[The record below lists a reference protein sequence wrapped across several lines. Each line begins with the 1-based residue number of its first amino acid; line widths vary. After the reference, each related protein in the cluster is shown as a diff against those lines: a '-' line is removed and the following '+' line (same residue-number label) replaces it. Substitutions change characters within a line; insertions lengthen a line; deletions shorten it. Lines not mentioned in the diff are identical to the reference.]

1 MDILRVTMNPKDIV
15 LDLFSG
21 SSTTAH
27 AVAKLNS
34 IDKGDRSFILV
45 EQMDYIKNTTMMRVK
60 KILDENTKN
69 FIYFELKELN
79 YDLINKIKK
88 ISNKSE
94 LDTFIKFISKYDYLS
109 IQKNLNKV
117 ISNINSNKNFD
128 LKAIKNALVELL
140 DKSQLYLSYSEI
152 LDSKHKINK
161 DTIELNKLFYK

>member
-1 MDILRVTMNPKDIV
+1 MIYSNK
-15 LDLFSG
+15 
-21 SSTTAH
+21 
-27 AVAKLNS
+27 K
-34 IDKGDRSFILV
+34 
-45 EQMDYIKNTTMMRVK
+45 KN
-60 KILDENTKN
+60 KILGV
-69 FIYFELKELN
+69 IHRS
-79 YDLINKIKK
+79 KK

-128 LKAIKNALVELL
+128 LKTIKNALVELL